1 MRGQENS
8 QQGDTMNDTSFDR
21 NKTCGIQG
29 ITLEHW
35 LLEGDG
41 TKDNRGLN
49 QEQQAAVT
57 SSVNT
62 VAAAGAG
69 AGKTFVLARRYA
81 YLVCIKKLKVSEILT
96 LTFTRKATAEMYS
109 RIYQTLLA
117 VANLFGTAEAI
128 QAVADFHSA
137 RIQTLDSYCSS
148 IIRQSVGQYGIKPD
162 FVIDDQQAQS
172 MATQL
177 ALPFVLGHRHNPAIQ
192 MIATTTLSRL
202 DNLADELFAQTVIN
216 HSSIANPVNFSQEVE
231 NQLQYAGQEFLRLAE
246 EIDRLVY
253 QLQQMIEDEG
263 KGKSTFIPKL
273 QAAVDAFQ
281 QEEWETS
288 SLKLDEGET
297 ALRFCKAVEQF
308 VDLRLNGQHT
318 KPWNQPLKAL
328 KEETYPL
335 LTSLTNLLYRQQEL
349 RELAGLLN
357 EFQEQYNRSKRQ
369 AGILTFADAAQL
381 ALDTLKNQREIRQ
394 TEKESYRAIMIDE
407 FQDDNKL
414 QKDLLYALSERL
426 DTFNQDAVPPECLD
440 PGKLFFVGDEKQSIY
455 RFRGADV
462 SVFRGL
468 ARELLRQDES
478 GLARELL
485 GQDESGLARELL
497 GQDERGAAL
506 SLSYNYRSHPTLIA
520 AFNTIFGGLPY
531 QPGGRSHDYPE
542 AVFMADRET
551 TPDYEATYQEVLAGK
566 ITENESPEDKS
577 RRRVH
582 LCLFKS
588 TEAED
593 NEEVLQGESLS
604 SNHCEAYFVAGKIK
618 ELVAAGRNPSDIT
631 ILFRTTTKQHLF
643 ETALRDLGIPYS
655 AETTVNFFQD
665 APINDILSFLTL
677 FLYPANQTAYS
688 TLLRS
693 PFVGLSKEGLEILL
707 AAQTTHKGSSL
718 AAQTDTRD
726 SSLVAPIDPKGS
738 SLTTG
743 THTIFNQ
750 EDSLLLSNQQ
760 EAAAFV
766 RGCQVYH
773 QLAAK
778 ARTMPITEL
787 VSYLWYQLGYQYKT
801 QEQEAAL
808 QYAPLY
814 DKLFHLAAQADAK
827 GDSLAAFV
835 QALQQQVDNQGKI
848 DDISIPQERDNGVQ
862 LMTIHKSKGLEFPVV
877 FLVNSNGRP
886 KANQNDAAVYHHQ
899 QWGIAV
905 NLPKLRQL
913 GPKAQA
919 NFFYLTAQKDEKARE
934 LAELRRI
941 LYVALTRAEEEVY
954 ITGSANPDKET
965 GLFKPSDN
973 PNTMLKLLFPMMNRM
988 IVMDDSSSQEVS
1000 VADDSPFDLQWIPP
1014 VTRQE
1019 IQSIK
1024 GSTKNTTALELA
1036 RSLADWYQGEP
1047 VLPAVEESPYRSP
1060 SHLAPH
1066 SPEYQQEQAQNGQDL
1081 QEQEPKAEGGAY
1093 SEIDQLVRSSHQK
1106 NGPTSFTYT
1115 DFGTCAH
1122 LYLEAALKDQQPTIP
1137 TQYLQHLS
1145 LGQQQKLHQLCSTMT
1160 QGFLASPTGQA
1171 AKVSSWRRA
1180 EYQFRYRLE
1189 DHILKGSMD
1198 LIYQREDGCYQIVD
1212 YKTDQKEQPEQY
1224 FIQQAAYRTAAAAI
1238 CGVPEEKVHCAL
1250 YYLRTG
1256 HLVDITA
1263 ACSQVNHEQL
1273 VELAG
1278 KSEG

>member
-1 MRGQENS
+1 MREQENS
-8 QQGDTMNDTSFDR
+8 KMGGTMSNTSLDR
-21 NKTCGIQG
+21 NKTCNIQG

-81 YLVCIKKLKVSEILT
+81 YLVCVKKLKVSEILT

-109 RIYQTLLA
+109 RIYQTLLT

-162 FVIDDQQAQS
+162 FTIDDQQAQT
-172 MATQL
+172 MASQL

-202 DNLADELFAQTVIN
+202 DNLADELFAQTIIN
-216 HSSIANPVNFSQEVE
+216 HSSLANPVNFSQEVE

-246 EIDRLVY
+246 EIDGLVY

-273 QAAVDAFQ
+273 QAAVDSFQ

-288 SLKLDEGET
+288 SLKLDERET

-318 KPWNQPLKAL
+318 KPWNQPLKTL

-349 RELAGLLN
+349 RELARLLN

-414 QKDLLYALSERL
+414 QKDLLYTLAERL
-426 DTFNQDAVPPECLD
+426 DTFNKDSVPPECLD

-468 ARELLRQDES
+468 ARELLRYNES

-485 GQDESGLARELL
+485 RHNESGLAGELL

-618 ELVAAGRNPSDIT
+618 ELVAAGRNPSAIA

-665 APINDILSFLTL
+665 APTNDILSFLTL
-677 FLYPANQTAYS
+677 CLYPANQTAYS

-707 AAQTTHKGSSL
+707 AAQTAHKGSSL
-718 AAQTDTRD
+718 AA
-726 SSLVAPIDPKGS
+726 
-738 SLTTG
+738 
-743 THTIFNQ
+743 HTIFNQ

-760 EAAAFV
+760 EAAAFI

-778 ARTMPITEL
+778 ALTMPITEL
-787 VSYLWYQLGYQYKT
+787 VSYLWYQLGYHYKT
-801 QEQEAAL
+801 QEQETTL

-827 GDSLAAFV
+827 GHSLATFV

-848 DDISIPQERDNGVQ
+848 DDISVPLERDHGVQ

-886 KANQNDAAVYHHQ
+886 KTNQNDAAVYHHQ

-941 LYVALTRAEEEVY
+941 LYVALTRAEDEVY

-988 IVMDDSSSQEVS
+988 IVIDDSSSQEVS
-1000 VADDSPFDLQWIPP
+1000 AADDSPFDLQWIPP

-1024 GSTKNTTALELA
+1024 GSTKKTTALELA
-1036 RSLADWYQGEP
+1036 QALADWYHGEP
-1047 VLPAVEESPYRSP
+1047 VLPPVEESPYRSP

-1066 SPEYQQEQAQNGQDL
+1066 SPEYQQEQAQNGHGL
-1081 QEQEPKAEGGAY
+1081 QNQEPKTEGGAY
-1093 SEIDQLVRSSHQK
+1093 SEIDQLVRSSHQR
-1106 NGPTSFTYT
+1106 NGTTAFSYA
-1115 DFGTCAH
+1115 DFGACVH
-1122 LYLEAALKDQQPTIP
+1122 LYLEAALKDQQPMIP

-1145 LGQQQKLHQLCSTMT
+1145 LSHQQKLHQLCSTMT

-1171 AKVSSWRRA
+1171 AKAASWRRA
-1180 EYQFRYRLE
+1180 EYQFKYRLKE
-1189 DHILKGSMD
+1189 HILNGSMD

-1224 FIQQAAYRTAAAAI
+1224 FIQQAAYRAAAAAI

-1263 ACSQVNHEQL
+1263 ACSQVHLEQL
-1273 VELAG
+1273 VELAE

>member
-1 MRGQENS
+1 MREQENS
-8 QQGDTMNDTSFDR
+8 QMGGTMSDTSMDR
-21 NKTCGIQG
+21 NKTCNIQG
-29 ITLEHW
+29 ITLEQW

-81 YLVCIKKLKVSEILT
+81 YLVCVKKLKVSEILT

-109 RIYQTLLA
+109 RIYQTLLT

-162 FVIDDQQAQS
+162 FTIDDQQAQT

-202 DNLADELFAQTVIN
+202 DKLADELFAQTIIN
-216 HSSIANPVNFSQEVE
+216 HSSLANPVNFSQEVE
-231 NQLQYAGQEFLRLAE
+231 NQLQYAGQELLRIAGE
-246 EIDRLVY
+246 FDQLVY

-263 KGKSTFIPKL
+263 TGTSTFIPKL

-281 QEEWETS
+281 QEEWETN
-288 SLKLDEGET
+288 SLNLDDGET
-297 ALRFCKAVEQF
+297 ALRFCQAVERF
-308 VDLRLNGQHT
+308 VDLRLNGQHK
-318 KPWNQPLKAL
+318 KPWNQPLKTL
-328 KEETYPL
+328 KAETYPL
-335 LTSLTNLLYRQQEL
+335 LTSLTNLFYRQQEL
-349 RELAGLLN
+349 RELARLLN

-381 ALDTLKNQREIRQ
+381 SLDTLKNQREIRQ

-468 ARELLRQDES
+468 ARELLGHDES
-478 GLARELL
+478 GLASELV
-485 GQDESGLARELL
+485 

-531 QPGGRSHDYPE
+531 RPGGRSHDYPE

-566 ITENESPEDKS
+566 STQGESPREKS

-593 NEEVLQGESLS
+593 NEEMLQGESLP

-618 ELVAAGRNPSDIT
+618 ELVAAGRNPSDIA

-655 AETTVNFFQD
+655 AEATVNFFQD
-665 APINDILSFLTL
+665 APTNDILSFLTL
-677 FLYPANQTAYS
+677 CLYPANQTAYS

-693 PFVGLSKEGLEILL
+693 PFVGLSKEGLETLL
-707 AAQTTHKGSSL
+707 AIQTDPKGSSL
-718 AAQTDTRD
+718 A
-726 SSLVAPIDPKGS
+726 APIDPKGS

-743 THTIFNQ
+743 FHTIFNQ

-760 EAAAFV
+760 EAAAFI

-778 ARTMPITEL
+778 ALTMPITEL
-787 VSYLWYQLGYQYKT
+787 VSYLWYQLGYHYKT
-801 QEQEAAL
+801 QEQETTL

-827 GDSLAAFV
+827 GHSLATFV
-835 QALQQQVDNQGKI
+835 QTLQQQVDNQGKI
-848 DDISIPQERDNGVQ
+848 DDISVPLERDHGVQ

-886 KANQNDAAVYHHQ
+886 KTNQNDTAVYHHQ

-941 LYVALTRAEEEVY
+941 LYVALTRAEDEVY

-988 IVMDDSSSQEVS
+988 IVMDDSSSQDVS

-1024 GSTKNTTALELA
+1024 GSTKKTTALELA
-1036 RSLADWYQGEP
+1036 QALADWYHGEP

-1066 SPEYQQEQAQNGQDL
+1066 SPEYQQEQTQNGHDL
-1081 QEQEPKAEGGAY
+1081 QNQEPKTEGGAY
-1093 SEIDQLVRSSHQK
+1093 SEIDQLVRSSHQPDGK
-1106 NGPTSFTYT
+1106 PSFTYA

-1122 LYLEAALKDQQPTIP
+1122 LYLEAALKDQQPMIP
-1137 TQYLQHLS
+1137 TQHLQHLS
-1145 LGQQQKLHQLCSTMT
+1145 LSHQQKLHQLCSTMT

-1171 AKVSSWRRA
+1171 AKAASWRRT
-1180 EYQFRYRLE
+1180 EFQFKYRLQK
-1189 DHILKGSMD
+1189 HILNGSID

-1224 FIQQAAYRTAAAAI
+1224 FIQQAAYRAAAAAI

-1250 YYLRTG
+1250 FYLRTG

-1263 ACSQVNHEQL
+1263 ACSQVNLEQL
-1273 VELAG
+1273 AE
-1278 KSEG
+1278 KSEA